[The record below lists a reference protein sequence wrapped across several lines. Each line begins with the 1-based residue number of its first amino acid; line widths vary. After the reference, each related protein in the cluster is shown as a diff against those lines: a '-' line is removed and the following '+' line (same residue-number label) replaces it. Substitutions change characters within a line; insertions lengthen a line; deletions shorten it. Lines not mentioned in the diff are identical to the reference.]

1 MQLKKNKFTFFLTDN
16 YAEVYTVY
24 PIIHDLSNRDYHIT
38 VFLDENLFFNKE
50 ILTKFILIFKELK
63 CELIF
68 SKKINQKQLRIIRII
83 KEFTN
88 FFLIIHKNR
97 KSLFQNKTIFIE
109 NSFRT
114 KVSLFVVIYS
124 FFFKNKIFI
133 YDHGSK
139 LVFYVNRY
147 KKRYLFFGKER
158 IYHLSYS
165 KIEEYWIRNNDFK
178 NLVKVGFPIVPNKI
192 NKLLTNNDK
201 DESFFLICGRG
212 VGAFINV
219 EEYDFIINSALS
231 SLRKYFKNEKII
243 YYPHPKERSFE
254 LCKSI
259 IDKYENVEIADLNY
273 PSIDYVSRSIGVITI
288 LSSIIFL
295 ARAFE
300 KKVIEYYPYKHNLK
314 KFHPELNYKTPY
326 SKLGFPSARNVSDL
340 ENLIRSEF
348 LNHSNKD
355 QIKSIEF
362 NNFDIEEI
370 LKKIS

>member
-1 MQLKKNKFTFFLTDN
+1 MKKNKFTFFLTDN

-68 SKKINQKQLRIIRII
+68 SKKIDQKQLRIIRII

-97 KSLFQNKTIFIE
+97 KNLFQNKTLFIE

-165 KIEEYWIRNNDFK
+165 KIEEYWIRKNDFN
-178 NLVKVGFPIVPNKI
+178 NLVKIGFPIVPNKI
-192 NKLLTNNDK
+192 NKLLTSNDK

-259 IDKYENVEIADLNY
+259 IDKYENVKIADLNY

-300 KKVIEYYPYKHNLK
+300 KKVIEYYPYNHNLK
-314 KFHPELNYKTPY
+314 KFYPELNHETPY

-362 NNFDIEEI
+362 DNFDIEEI

>member
-1 MQLKKNKFTFFLTDN
+1 MKKNKFTFFLADN

-24 PIIHDLSNRDYHIT
+24 PLIHDLSKKGHSVTI
-38 VFLDENLFFNKE
+38 FFDENLFFNRE
-50 ILTKFILIFKELK
+50 ILSKFIFIFKDLD

-88 FFLIIHKNR
+88 FFFTIHPNR
-97 KSLFQNKTIFIE
+97 EKLFKGQTIFIE

-147 KKRYLFFGKER
+147 KKRYLFFGKDR
-158 IYHLSYS
+158 IHHLLYS
-165 KIEEYWIRNNDFK
+165 NIEKPWIRNNDFN
-178 NLVKVGFPIVPNKI
+178 NLVKIGYPIVPNKI
-192 NKLLTNNDK
+192 NKLLSLNDK
-201 DESFFLICGRG
+201 EEDYFLICGRG
-212 VGAFINV
+212 IGAFIDR
-219 EEYDFIINSALS
+219 EQYKFIINSTIHT
-231 SLRKYFKNEKII
+231 LRKYFKNKKII

-259 IDKYENVEIADLNY
+259 ISKYENVEIADLNY
-273 PSIDYVSRSIGVITI
+273 PSIDYVSKSIGVITI

-295 ARAFE
+295 ARAFN
-300 KKVIEYYPYKHNLK
+300 KKVIEYYPFKENLK
-314 KFHPELNYKTPY
+314 KFFPELNDITPY
-326 SKLGFPSARNVSDL
+326 SKLGFLSARNVLDL
-340 ENLIRSEF
+340 ENLVKLEF
-348 LNHSNKD
+348 LNQSNKSP
-355 QIKSIEF
+355 KKVLEF
-362 NNFDIEEI
+362 DDFNIDEI
-370 LKKIS
+370 LKKIN